1 MSTVSRRGLLVGASA
16 FAGGLAATDLV
27 EPPRA
32 APAPGAAA
40 GASAGDVIGPDDPR
54 YATMKTGN
62 NQRFVA
68 TPDYVKLARS
78 TDDVA
83 QALQEA
89 VDAGKR
95 VSVRSGGHCFSDFAC
110 NPEIEVIIDLS
121 EMDDVGYD
129 ADARAFTIE
138 PGARLEAA
146 YESLYKGWN
155 VTLPAGICYSVG
167 IGGHIA
173 GGGYGLLSR
182 DHGLTVDHLYMV
194 EVVYVDADRRVQ
206 VVRASREES
215 DPNRELWWAHTGGGG
230 GNFGIVTRYW
240 FRSPGATGTNPSDQ
254 LISPPAEVLISA
266 LQFPWEQLDEPT
278 FRRLLKNFGAWHEA
292 NSAPDSPYTKLSSLF
307 NVNHKAA
314 GALGM
319 FTQVDATVP
328 DAEGLLQRYVEA
340 IIDGT
345 GLTPEPAEKP
355 IGELG
360 PLPDFLVPRRLP
372 WMQAT
377 KLVGSNN
384 PTITDPTSR
393 AAHKSGYQRRN
404 FSDVQLAALYEYMTR
419 DDFHN
424 PDTMLVVFSFGGKVN
439 AARSDDTAN
448 AQRDSI
454 FKMCLQTFWADPAED
469 DFYMTWTRDLYGA
482 FYAETGGVPVPNDD
496 MDGCYINYPDN
507 DVADSA
513 YNTSGVPW
521 TYLYY
526 KDNYP
531 RLQQVKRRWDPN
543 DIFRHALSIRLS

>member
-1 MSTVSRRGLLVGASA
+1 MSRRGLLAGVTAA
-16 FAGGLAATDLV
+16 AGGFAATDL
-27 EPPRA
+27 RS
-32 APAPGAAA
+32 PARAA
-40 GASAGDVIGPDDPR
+40 GAAGAQDRVPGAVIGPDDPR
-54 YATMKTGN
+54 YAALTTGN

-68 TPDYVKLARS
+68 RPDYVKLARS

-83 QALQEA
+83 AALQEA

-121 EMDDVGYD
+121 EMAAVDYD
-129 ADARAFTIE
+129 PEVRAFTIE

-146 YESLYKGWN
+146 YESLYKGWG

-194 EVVYVDADRRVQ
+194 EVVTVDADRRVR
-206 VVRASREES
+206 VVRASREPD
-215 DPNRELWWAHTGGGG
+215 DPNRELWWGHTGGGG

-240 FRSPGATGTNPSDQ
+240 FRSPGATGTAPMDQ

-266 LQFPWEQLDEPT
+266 LQFPWDQLDEAT
-278 FRRLLKNFGAWHEA
+278 FSRLLKNFGAWHQT
-292 NSAPDSPYTKLSSLF
+292 NSAPDSPFTKLSSLF
-307 NVNHKAA
+307 NVNHRAA

-319 FTQVDATVP
+319 FTQVDATAP
-328 DAEGLLQRYVEA
+328 DADALLHAYIEA

-345 GLTPEPAEKP
+345 DLRPEPAETP

-360 PLPDFLVPRRLP
+360 SLPGFLVPRRLP

-404 FSDVQLAALYEYMTR
+404 FSDVQLGALYRAMTR
-419 DDFHN
+419 EDFHN
-424 PDTMLVVFSFGGKVN
+424 PDTMLVVFSFGGQVN

-454 FKMCLQTFWADPAED
+454 FKMCFQTFWADPADDDYYMSWVRELYS
-469 DFYMTWTRDLYGA
+469 DFYS
-482 FYAETGGVPVPNDD
+482 ETGGVPVPNGD

-507 DVADSA
+507 DVADPA
-513 YNTSGVPW
+513 WNKSGLPW
-521 TYLYY
+521 SYLYY

-531 RLQQVKRRWDPN
+531 RLQQVKEHWDPN
-543 DIFRHALSIRLS
+543 NIFRHALSIELP